1 MTTVVVGAGPAGL
14 LTAITLAAAGNPV
27 HLVDEQA
34 SLGGHLRY
42 DAGYAPAGWLRELT
56 DAVDARAIQV
66 NLNTVVWA
74 AYRTDSGFDLMLSTP
89 VGPSTLNAD
98 SLVLATGTTDRET
111 HIPGS
116 TLPGVLTERA
126 LRILLNIHGVLPG
139 ARYAIIGD
147 DELRTARLADELR
160 QDEVE
165 VSVHGSSD
173 VIEIGGIAGVQHLTT
188 RDLKQHP
195 VDIVVLALGE
205 RPDTQLA
212 GMLEIDRS
220 FSPEQ
225 DAWIVSN
232 SNPGP
237 GLYAV
242 GGALHGATDLAG
254 IVRTAVDVSTRITG
268 TAQSI
273 GDSLPITR
281 SIPIESRST
290 L

>member
-14 LTAITLAAAGNPV
+14 VTAATLAASGSRV
-27 HLVDEQA
+27 HLVDEQT

-42 DAGYAPAGWLRELT
+42 DFGNAPTDWLRELS
-56 DAVDARAIQV
+56 DGVASHAVEIH
-66 NLNTVVWA
+66 LNAVVWA
-74 AYRTDSGFDLMLSTP
+74 AYRAETGFELMLSNP
-89 VGPSTLNAD
+89 DGPGSLKAD
-98 SLVLATGTTDRET
+98 SLVLATGTTDRES

-147 DELRTARLADELR
+147 DERRTARLARELL

-165 VSVHGSSD
+165 VSVYAAAD

-212 GMLEIDRS
+212 GMLDVDRT
-220 FSPEQ
+220 FSPRH
-225 DAWIVSN
+225 DAWVLPGA
-232 SNPGP
+232 NPAP

-242 GGALHGATDLAG
+242 GGVLHGTAELVSVVDSSVHSANLISGRTDL
-254 IVRTAVDVSTRITG
+254 TA
-268 TAQSI
+268 
-273 GDSLPITR
+273 
-281 SIPIESRST
+281 
-290 L
+290 